1 MKNARSWSTLSRPVG
16 WGAAIIVT
24 AVAFEVRYLLH
35 PWVEPYGAF
44 QAFLFACI
52 VSEYYFGL
60 GPALLSLTMGAILG
74 TYYFVRP
81 YQTFASMITRSDVI
95 VVGNFV
101 LISLFVI
108 GLIEALRRTL
118 YAKQLLLKVSESR
131 HRISLYREN
140 DRLFLSR
147 KSANTATE
155 VEQLLSR
162 FDRTLL
168 LRLNDGRF
176 YPQALLYRLAPSL
189 AAAGPMSYWLEA
201 FHPEDRLSLDSA
213 FEKVRSDATSRS
225 VISARIGDA
234 ADASTLVLQR
244 FEFDGVRATIL
255 RLQEP
260 IVVERDEPDM
270 APAPLTP
277 ATESPPRKPYPFR
290 PARTSG

>member
-1 MKNARSWSTLSRPVG
+1 MKNASSWSTLPRIVAWS
-16 WGAAIIVT
+16 AAVLLT
-24 AVAFEVRYLLH
+24 VLAFGIRYVLH
-35 PWVEPYGAF
+35 PWVEPYAAF

-60 GPALLSLTMGAILG
+60 GPALLSLAMGAALG

-118 YAKQLLLKVSESR
+118 YAKQLLLKVSQSR

-147 KSANTATE
+147 KNANTAAE
-155 VEQLLSR
+155 VGQLLSR

-168 LRLNDGRF
+168 LQLNDGRF

-189 AAAGPMSYWLEA
+189 VAVGPTSHWLEA
-201 FHPEDRLSLDSA
+201 FHPEDRSSLDSA
-213 FEKVRSDATSRS
+213 LENVRIDAASHP
-225 VISARIGDA
+225 VISARIGEA
-234 ADASTLVLQR
+234 AEMSTLVLRR

-255 RLQEP
+255 CLQEA
-260 IVVERDEPDM
+260 IAAERDEPGM
-270 APAPLTP
+270 APAPPRP

-290 PARTSG
+290 PGRISG